1 MAVVPEGSI
10 VAKMFLHFVVIT
22 LTFLLLAN
30 VVPGF
35 AVKSWQAAAV
45 AALVFG
51 LVNAFLGPVLTLV
64 SLPLIILTLGLFWFV
79 VNALL
84 LILVGFIVPGFD
96 FNGFLP
102 ALIVSIVIAA
112 VNLVWKGATKNRDR
126 DRD

>member
-1 MAVVPEGSI
+1 ML
-10 VAKMFLHFVVIT
+10 LHFVVIT
-22 LTFLLLAN
+22 LTFVLLAN

-51 LVNAFLGPVLTLV
+51 LVNAILGPILTLL

-79 VNALL
+79 INALL
-84 LILVGFIVPGFD
+84 LILVGFLVPGFD

-102 ALIVSIVIAA
+102 ALLVSLVLAA
-112 VNLVWKGATKNRDR
+112 VNLVWKGATRERRHDRHHDR
-126 DRD
+126 D

>member
-1 MAVVPEGSI
+1 
-10 VAKMFLHFVVIT
+10 VAKIILHFVIIV

-35 AVKSWQAAAV
+35 SVKSWQAAAV

-51 LVNAFLGPVLTLV
+51 LVNAILGPILTLF

-79 VNALL
+79 LNAFL
-84 LILVGFIVPGFD
+84 LIVVGFIVPGFD
-96 FNGFLP
+96 FNGFTP

-112 VNLVWKGATKNRDR
+112 VNLVWKGATRERKHDR
-126 DRD
+126 D

>member
-1 MAVVPEGSI
+1 MARI
-10 VAKMFLHFVVIT
+10 LLHFAIIT

-51 LVNAFLGPVLTLV
+51 LVNAILGPILTIV

-96 FNGFLP
+96 FYGFFP
-102 ALIVSIVIAA
+102 ALIVSIVLAA
-112 VNLVWKGATKNRDR
+112 VNLVWKAANRERR
-126 DRD
+126 D

>member
-1 MAVVPEGSI
+1 MAKI
-10 VAKMFLHFVVIT
+10 LLHFVIIT

-35 AVKSWQAAAV
+35 SVKSWQAAAV

-51 LVNAFLGPVLTLV
+51 LVNAILGPILTIV

-84 LILVGFIVPGFD
+84 LVLVGLIVPGFD
-96 FNGFLP
+96 FYGFFP
-102 ALIVSIVIAA
+102 ALIVSIVLAA
-112 VNLVWKGATKNRDR
+112 VNLAWKAATRERRD
-126 DRD
+126 

>member
-1 MAVVPEGSI
+1 MGKI
-10 VAKMFLHFVVIT
+10 LLHFVIIV

-35 AVKSWQAAAV
+35 AVKSWQAAVV

-51 LVNAFLGPVLTLV
+51 LVNAILGPVLTLV

-79 VNALL
+79 VNAFL

-102 ALIVSIVIAA
+102 ALIVSVVLAA
-112 VNLVWKGATKNRDR
+112 VNLVWKAATRER
-126 DRD
+126 HRS

>member
-1 MAVVPEGSI
+1 MAKI
-10 VAKMFLHFVVIT
+10 LLHFVIIT

-35 AVKSWQAAAV
+35 SVKSWQAAAV

-51 LVNAFLGPVLTLV
+51 LVNAILGPILTIV

-84 LILVGFIVPGFD
+84 LVLVGFIVPGFD
-96 FNGFLP
+96 FYGFFP
-102 ALIVSIVIAA
+102 ALIVSIVLAA
-112 VNLVWKGATKNRDR
+112 VNLAWKAATRERRD
-126 DRD
+126 